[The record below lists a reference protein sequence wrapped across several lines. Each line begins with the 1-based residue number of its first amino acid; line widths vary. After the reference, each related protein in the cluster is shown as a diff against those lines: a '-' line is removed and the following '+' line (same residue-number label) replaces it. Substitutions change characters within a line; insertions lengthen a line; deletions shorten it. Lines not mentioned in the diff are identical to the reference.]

1 MKKVILKGLVGI
13 FIFVF
18 IVLVGLYVYGL
29 YLPEINAY
37 FAKREETAILA
48 KMEAEKEA
56 FLDLHRTDIEG
67 GVTPEETFDLLIT
80 ALKAGD
86 IDLAS
91 KYYVPIYQEE
101 ARKVFEKQVQEKGDL
116 KIVINN
122 LVEIRT
128 KGKKGCSELK
138 GELGG
143 CWFRYVYIQ
152 NEISTSTAIISG
164 QLLTFVS
171 PKGASV
177 TSSVSFWLNPYS
189 KKWKIKDQP

>member
-1 MKKVILKGLVGI
+1 MKKVILKGLAGI

-18 IVLVGLYVYGL
+18 IVLAGLYVYGL
-29 YLPEINAY
+29 YIPEINGY
-37 FAKREETAILA
+37 FAKREEAAVLA

-56 FLDLHRTDIEG
+56 FLDLHKKDIEG

-101 ARKVFEKQVQEKGDL
+101 AREVFEEEMKKNG
-116 KIVINN
+116 N
-122 LVEIRT
+122 LESSIASFAGVRLN
-128 KGKKGCSELK
+128 GKKECLNGESELN
-138 GELGG
+138 G
-143 CWFRYVYIQ
+143 CTFEYIYTIEKDQ
-152 NEISTSTAIISG
+152 VVEVDG
-164 QLLTFVS
+164 RPEKLFF
-171 PKGASV
+171 PKGSKASQTV
-177 TSSVSFWLNPYS
+177 NFWLNPYT

>member
-1 MKKVILKGLVGI
+1 MKKVILKGLAGF

-37 FAKREETAILA
+37 FAKREESAILA

-56 FLDLHRTDIEG
+56 FLELHLKDVEG
-67 GVTPEETFDLLIT
+67 GVTPEGTFDLLIT
-80 ALKAGD
+80 ALKAGN

-101 ARKVFEKQVQEKGDL
+101 AKKVFEKQIQEKGDL
-116 KIVINN
+116 KIAINN
-122 LVEIRT
+122 LVDIRT

-143 CWFRYVYIQ
+143 CWFEYIYVTKEEEVVGVKGSIDK
-152 NEISTSTAIISG
+152 III
-164 QLLTFVS
+164 
-171 PKGASV
+171 PKGNRR
-177 TSSVSFWLNPYS
+177 TSNIDFWLNPYT
-189 KKWKIKDQP
+189 KKWKISDQP